1 MKWEEILKNQFGPGK
16 RSGRDKKKRPSGD
29 EPFNP
34 FGNKTPKEARESMK
48 ERRKQSFEKR
58 FKPKCQNDPCLR
70 IANGTDGIGFC
81 MPCEDDASGNRLTDP
96 KSPYTRKNQ
105 MKNPTLPNIYVG
117 DKR

>member
-1 MKWEEILKNQFGPGK
+1 MKWEEIIKNQFGPGK
-16 RSGRDKKKRPSGD
+16 RGARAYTQKPNKGG
-29 EPFNP
+29 PFKP

-48 ERRKQSFEKR
+48 ERRKQSYEKR

-70 IANGTDGIGFC
+70 IANGTDGYGLC
-81 MPCEDDASGNRLTDP
+81 MPCEDDMSNNRLTDP

>member
-1 MKWEEILKNQFGPGK
+1 MWEDILKKESPFGARF
-16 RSGRDKKKRPSGD
+16 RSKKPD

-34 FGNKTPKEARESMK
+34 FKDSRGVNEAREAQRK
-48 ERRKQSFEKR
+48 EAKNQRK

-70 IANGTDGIGFC
+70 IANGTDGYGLC
-81 MPCEDDASGNRLTDP
+81 MPCEDDMSNNRLTDP